1 VWLAGQQ
8 IVDGGGQGVG
18 IVEVVLIDSRSVGS
32 ASWPANA
39 SNQVPVRLF

>member
-18 IVEVVLIDSRSVGS
+18 IVEVVLIELEVGRFGQL
-32 ASWPANA
+32 A
-39 SNQVPVRLF
+39 RLTPPTKWQ

>member
-18 IVEVVLIDSRSVGS
+18 IVEVVLIETRG
-32 ASWPANA
+32 
-39 SNQVPVRLF
+39 R